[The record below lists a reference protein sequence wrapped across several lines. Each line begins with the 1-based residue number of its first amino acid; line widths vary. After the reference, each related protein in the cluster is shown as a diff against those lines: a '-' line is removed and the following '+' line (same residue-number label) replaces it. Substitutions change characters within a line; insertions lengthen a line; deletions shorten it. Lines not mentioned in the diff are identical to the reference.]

1 MKTRSHARRTFAT
14 RFAFLVGWILVAF
27 LAAGCSGPP
36 DGSILAPTEDTN
48 DVETPTPATSP
59 GGIVLR
65 QAPADL
71 GCDSIGWEGEPYH
84 TLTFHIDPAAA
95 DQVWA
100 VADTGARLSTYWAAG
115 FQPGSVEERVVRDSA
130 GQIVA
135 SDGEVVQLPEAA
147 NPTLHGYLL
156 CVRPDKL
163 YVLPPSQG

>member
-1 MKTRSHARRTFAT
+1 MKARSHARRTRAT

-84 TLTFHIDPAAA
+84 TLTFHID
-95 DQVWA
+95 
-100 VADTGARLSTYWAAG
+100 TGARLATYWAAG

-130 GQIVA
+130 GQVVA
-135 SDGEVVQLPEAA
+135 SDGEVVQLPVAA